1 MAFTSIKL
9 PGHKVTDLPTPKNLA
24 LQGIDE
30 RLAACEESLAPFA
43 REKYVAPLILA
54 IDAVRAPLPLM
65 REYAQAAMYDFMKSA
80 QATRAAAEAAS
91 ANVPRQGFTTPK
103 EREQAVLDAA
113 RGVSGVVW
121 DATVRQLIETK
132 TKQGEK
138 LATDAVDALRDADR
152 AITATLADYNGL
164 LAFSTPMTMD
174 RLAQITAARDELRTL
189 LPSAYGPLLDG
200 YIAAGDEDRELIFT
214 QAVTVI
220 VDELAKLSLQ
230 QLGKRL
236 ELRAQR
242 MGGPLEKEH
251 AAVTDFRRR
260 LMKRKEEKIP
270 DSLNLAR
277 LALPQIVA
285 GFSLIFGWHA
295 SQLSK
300 GDYERRYLRGG
311 QTPDP
316 LDVHPGWMTRAIG
329 GFSVEDPA
337 NPIRGAR

>member
-1 MAFTSIKL
+1 MSFKL
-9 PGHKVTDLPTPKNLA
+9 KGQTIPGLPTPKNLS
-24 LQGIDE
+24 LQGIDD

-43 REKYVAPLILA
+43 GEKYVAPLIHA

-65 REYAQAAMYDFMKSA
+65 GEYAQAAMFEFMKSA

-91 ANVPRQGFTTPK
+91 ASVPKNGFTTPR
-103 EREQAVLDAA
+103 EREQAVVDAA

-121 DATVRQLIETK
+121 DATVRQLTETK
-132 TKQGEK
+132 AKEGEK
-138 LATDAVDALRDADR
+138 LATDAVDALREADR
-152 AITATLADYNGL
+152 AITTTLAEYNGL
-164 LAFSTPMTMD
+164 IAFSTPTNMD

-200 YIAAGDEDRELIFT
+200 YIASGDEDREILFT
-214 QAVTVI
+214 QAVVPI
-220 VDELAKLSLQ
+220 IDELAKLSLQ

-236 ELRAQR
+236 EMRAQR
-242 MGGPLEKEH
+242 TGGPLEKEH

-260 LMKRKEEKIP
+260 LAKRREAKIP
-270 DSLNLAR
+270 ESLNLAR
-277 LALPQIVA
+277 LALPQIVKS
-285 GFSLIFGWHA
+285 FSLIFGWHA
-295 SQLSK
+295 TQLSR
-300 GDYERRYLRGG
+300 GDYEQRYLRGG
-311 QTPDP
+311 EIPDP